1 VDRIIQTVFYGVGCG
16 MSAGWWRVQHNKH
29 HSMPQK
35 LGYDVDLD
43 TLPLVAFT
51 EKVGDSDSLQPTSP
65 QAFLVSPLLATSTI
79 ATTTAITISI
89 LLSPVVHTNTS
100 NSSTINI
107 NSVEDNLPL
116 PPLLTCA
123 FTTFTTALQIFC

>member
-1 VDRIIQTVFYGVGCG
+1 

-51 EKVGDSDSLQPTSP
+51 EKVGDSDSLRPTSP

-107 NSVEDNLPL
+107 NSVESSLPL

>member
-1 VDRIIQTVFYGVGCG
+1 MDRIIQTVFYGVGCG

-51 EKVGDSDSLQPTSP
+51 EKVGDSDFLQPTSP
-65 QAFLVSPLLATSTI
+65 QAFLFLVSPLLATSTI

-89 LLSPVVHTNTS
+89 LLSPAVHTNTS
-100 NSSTINI
+100 NSSTIN
-107 NSVEDNLPL
+107 SVESSPPL